1 VTTPLTLTGVKGLA
15 DGPELGIVAGYLLK
29 LLRGSLGCTQ
39 TELADLLLVD
49 GSTVQGWESGR
60 RPLSALRSVELLR
73 LGRSLSGLGAPVTAV
88 SLLPLA
94 VQADEFLS
102 TCIGAGSSVLPEALN
117 PLGQAVHRRDFVAFV
132 TWPLTGIAPS
142 AVRSLPTPKSRGPV
156 ADRPTLTSSQ
166 LTQFFDQ
173 MQTSAEAA
181 SDQAKLIRRQAT
193 YLLGFDTRPGSAEWL
208 STHHQRTAIRAID
221 ARDVPSGIVS
231 RSASL
236 ALARQG
242 DLEPVRH
249 FIQGTLSES
258 NQLMGALTYWAYW
271 LGEVPDAYANDEAMV
286 TQAAD
291 LWSGRR
297 LMEHLLGHLHD
308 PKNTEM
314 NIHSLLGLVM
324 ARRGLLESDTTL
336 RERTIEAADRADTQ
350 TLGRHARSELANLR
364 FAAQL
369 AGR

>member
-1 VTTPLTLTGVKGLA
+1 MTRPLTLTGVKGFA
-15 DGPELGIVAGYLLK
+15 DGPEIGIVAGYLLK

-60 RPLSALRSVELLR
+60 RPLSALRSVELVR
-73 LGRSLSGLGAPVTAV
+73 LGRTLSGLGAPLTAV
-88 SLLPLA
+88 SLLPMA
-94 VQADEFLS
+94 VEADEFLT
-102 TCIGAGSSVLPEALN
+102 TCISAAASVLPEAVN
-117 PLGQAVHRRDFVAFV
+117 PLGQSVHRRDFVAFV
-132 TWPLTGIAPS
+132 TWPLTGVAPS
-142 AVRSLPTPKSRGPV
+142 VVRSLPTPKSRGPV
-156 ADRPTLTSSQ
+156 ADRPVLTASQ
-166 LTQFFDQ
+166 LTRFFDQ

-208 STHHQRTAIRAID
+208 STHHQRTAVRSID

-236 ALARQG
+236 ALARRG

-271 LGEVPDAYANDEAMV
+271 LGEVPDAYADDEALV

-291 LWSGRR
+291 LWAGRR
-297 LMEHLLGHLHD
+297 LMDHLLGHLHD
-308 PKNTEM
+308 PKNAEM
-314 NIHSLLGLVM
+314 NIHSLHGLVM
-324 ARRGLLESDTTL
+324 VRRSLLESDATV
-336 RERTIEAADRADTQ
+336 RKRTIDAVDRADTQ
-350 TLGRHARSELANLR
+350 TLSRRACSELANLR